1 VQLVELL
8 RQAVDT
14 EFIRSHLRTRLQSL
28 VVVKLTTSWL
38 LVVVLE
44 GQIEVGVVE
53 QVVCSLD

>member
-1 VQLVELL
+1 
-8 RQAVDT
+8 
-14 EFIRSHLRTRLQSL
+14 

-44 GQIEVGVVE
+44 GQIEVVVVE